1 VKFWNMVGVGTTG
14 NDRLRR
20 DDSDQVIL
28 FGDTCCHR
36 LIRSTPL
43 SQPNNIEGV

>member
-1 VKFWNMVGVGTTG
+1 MKFWNMVGVGTTG